1 AFKRTVLTRSIVL
14 DLLIRYR
21 GPAGLRAAGKSGV
34 KRWARNHTRKDP
46 SALIDAIFDA
56 LAEQTLTVPGS
67 QASESVVPR
76 HAARIKALKA
86 ERAEIE
92 AEAEE

>member
-1 AFKRTVLTRSIVL
+1 ML

>member
-1 AFKRTVLTRSIVL
+1 MGAQL
-14 DLLIRYR
+14 YPQ
-21 GPAGLRAAGKSGV
+21 GPVGSDRC
-34 KRWARNHTRKDP
+34 
-46 SALIDAIFDA
+46 AIFDA